1 MSGNYDFARC
11 VRILSMNTNLLG
23 KLKEFIGETVLFPSY
38 SVRKKLS
45 FRYLRGCGLEIGAL
59 HNPLEVPPGV
69 TVTYVDYATRE
80 ENIKKFPLI
89 EESRIVATDYVAD
102 GCELAGIAAASQDF
116 VVANHVLEHSANP
129 LQTILN
135 WHRVLK
141 RNGILFITV
150 PNGEKSFDYG
160 REITKI
166 EHMVDDYELV
176 RSGDEAR
183 FKEKNRTHYRE
194 FVEISI
200 PNLHRVQRN
209 LKTYATESERNAYID
224 KLARESSDDAH
235 FHVFTKP
242 SFTDFLDYVIANYA
256 VNFSILEATPS
267 RGGSEFVVILEKMD

>member
-1 MSGNYDFARC
+1 MSK
-11 VRILSMNTNLLG
+11 NLLG

-38 SVRKKLS
+38 SVRKKLA
-45 FRYLRGCGLEIGAL
+45 FRYLRGSGLEIGAL
-59 HNPLEVPPGV
+59 HNPLDVPAGV
-69 TVTYVDYATRE
+69 TVKYVDYATRE

-89 EESRIVATDYVAD
+89 EKGRIVATDYLTD
-102 GCELAGIAAASQDF
+102 GCELADMPAASQDF

-135 WHRVLK
+135 WHRVLN

-160 REITKI
+160 REITTI
-166 EHMVDDYELV
+166 EHMVADYELV
-176 RSGDEAR
+176 KSGDEAR
-183 FKEKNRTHYRE
+183 FKEKNRDHYRE

-200 PNLHRVQRN
+200 PNLHMVQRN

-235 FHVFTKP
+235 FHVFTKQ
-242 SFTDFLDYVIANYA
+242 SLTDFLDYVIANYA
-256 VNFSILEATPS
+256 VNFLIREVTPS
-267 RGGSEFVVILEKMD
+267 RGGSEFVVILEKRD